1 MRLAGKVAIISG
13 AASGMGAA
21 TARMFAREG
30 AKVVIADVMEH
41 EGRQVADAIGA
52 AARFARLD
60 VTDEDNWAAVVAD
73 TTRQFGRLDV
83 LVNNAGVSGSAEQ
96 DFFSTEAWHR
106 IMAINATGVF
116 FGIKHAIPAM
126 KAAGGGSIVN
136 LSSIAGI
143 IGSEHVHM
151 AYNASKAAVRLMT
164 KATAVQH
171 AKDNIRA
178 NSVHPGVMPAMR
190 TSGRTADPAVR
201 AERMRVIPMRRPG
214 EVDEVA
220 YAVLFLASDE
230 SSYITGSEIHVDGGA
245 IAIQQPF
252 NDTTMGDRH
261 GQSTLQR
268 TRCRSR
274 HRSEDDRGGRA
285 GHLRRHLGTSR
296 PEQAGSQPYRHRIAD
311 LHLPPRPAP
320 WPPGARAGQRR
331 DEGRDRRGDHASCVL
346 LRLAECD
353 DSGAHRQG
361 GVRGAWRGLR
371 SRYIKVPS

>member
-52 AARFARLD
+52 AARFEKLD
-60 VTDEDNWAAVVAD
+60 VTDEDNWATVVAAA
-73 TTRQFGRLDV
+73 TRQFGQLNV

-96 DFFSTEAWHR
+96 DFYSTEAWSR

-126 KAAGGGSIVN
+126 QASGGGSIVN

-164 KATAVQH
+164 KSVAVQH

-178 NSVHPGVMPAMR
+178 NSVHPGIMPPMR

-201 AERMRVIPMRRPG
+201 TERMRVIPMRRPG

-220 YAVLFLASDE
+220 YAILFLASDE
-230 SSYITGSEIHVDGGA
+230 LSYITGSEIHVDGGA
-245 IAIQQPF
+245 IAI
-252 NDTTMGDRH
+252 
-261 GQSTLQR
+261 
-268 TRCRSR
+268 
-274 HRSEDDRGGRA
+274 
-285 GHLRRHLGTSR
+285 
-296 PEQAGSQPYRHRIAD
+296 
-311 LHLPPRPAP
+311 
-320 WPPGARAGQRR
+320 
-331 DEGRDRRGDHASCVL
+331 
-346 LRLAECD
+346 
-353 DSGAHRQG
+353 
-361 GVRGAWRGLR
+361 
-371 SRYIKVPS
+371 